1 MDESIVVDRGVSA
14 FAGKNVSEGALG
26 EFIKRVECKKI
37 ARGSALFVES
47 PDRVSRQPF
56 SECWPSYE
64 RILSAGMEIHFPS
77 IGRVLKPN
85 HTFVDVLQIRVEI
98 DRGDSESQMKSQRL
112 GAVWGQKKHHSPQ
125 GTASPINCPG
135 GWTVRLAHQ

>member
-1 MDESIVVDRGVSA
+1 VSA

-37 ARGSALFVES
+37 TRGSALFVES

-56 SECWPSYE
+56 SECWPSYQ
-64 RILSAGMEIHFPS
+64 RILSAGMGIHFLS

-85 HTFVDVLQIRVEI
+85 HTFVDVLQIGVEI
-98 DRGDSESQMKSQRL
+98 DRGNSESQMKSQRL
-112 GAVWGQKKHHSPQ
+112 GAVWARRNTILPR
-125 GTASPINCPG
+125 AWLSPINCPA
-135 GWTVRLAHQ
+135 GWTAKPVHR